1 MEINYLNTFLQVA
14 ATKNFTKTAQILGYS
29 QSSIS
34 FQIQQL
40 ENTVGAK
47 LFDRIGKKVALT
59 QYGEELIPYA
69 QQIVSAASQIEHF
82 TRSENDMKG
91 TIRFGMVE
99 SLFEIFF
106 EEIFFHYHK
115 RFPNVKLELTVDA
128 TATLQEELKK
138 NQMDVAF
145 LIDEVLPQTEWIC
158 WHSSQVQILV
168 IANVNN
174 PLCNCKELVLKD
186 LSLQEFILMEDTAPY
201 IKYFQNEM
209 AKQNIE
215 INSFIKM
222 QNAGMA
228 RRLVEQ
234 GNFLAV
240 LPEYT
245 VKVSTHQKTIK
256 ILPVSDFIQS
266 QFIQIILHKN
276 KVITPQIKGLL
287 EEIKKVLTT

>member
-82 TRSENDMKG
+82 MRSENDMKG
-91 TIRFGMVE
+91 TIRFGIVE

-106 EEIFFHYHK
+106 EEIFFDYHK

-138 NQMDVAF
+138 NQIDVAF
-145 LIDEVLPQTEWIC
+145 LIDEVLPQTEWVS
-158 WHSSQVQILV
+158 WYSNQVQILIV
-168 IANVNN
+168 ANIDN
-174 PLCNCKELVLKD
+174 PLCKSKELTLQD
-186 LSLQEFILMEDTAPY
+186 LYLQEFILMEDTAPY

-228 RRLVEQ
+228 RRLVEH
-234 GNFLAV
+234 GNFLAI

-245 VKVSTHQKTIK
+245 IQTAAHQKTIK

-266 QFIQIILHKN
+266 QFVQIILHKN

-287 EEIKKVLTT
+287 EEIKKVLTI